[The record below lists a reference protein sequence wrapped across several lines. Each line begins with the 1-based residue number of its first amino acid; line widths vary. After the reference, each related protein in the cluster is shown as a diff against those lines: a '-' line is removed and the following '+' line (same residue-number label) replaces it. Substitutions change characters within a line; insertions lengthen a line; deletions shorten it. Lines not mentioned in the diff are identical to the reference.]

1 MRDPRWEVPAEAFGG
16 KFRGLSYGGGGSQE
30 IDRSAVGGGL
40 RVRKGPAVQSPPRD
54 RSVGR

>member
-1 MRDPRWEVPAEAFGG
+1 MRDPRWEVSAEAFGG
-16 KFRGLSYGGGGSQE
+16 KFRGLSYGGGSQE